1 MDMDILY
8 AIFLGFLQGA
18 TEFLPVSSSGHLV
31 LAEHFFG
38 IEEAGLTFD
47 VVLHMATLFAILA
60 YFRKD
65 FGHLILALFGR
76 FNSERGPEQRLMAI
90 YICCATVPAVVVG
103 LAIGDFAETTLRSPA
118 IIAFTLSAAGL
129 VLWYAERVATRTRTF
144 AEMSFK
150 DAMIVGCCQA
160 LALIPGVSRSGSTI
174 TAGLFLGLQRESAA
188 RFSFLLSAPI
198 VFGAGSY
205 KILKLIT
212 GPGLESGQLSFYVAG
227 FLASAISGYGFIAL
241 LMNFV
246 QKHSLAVFAYYRFFL
261 TALVVCALLLGY

>member
-1 MDMDILY
+1 MDILY

-38 IEEAGLTFD
+38 IESGGLTFD
-47 VVLHMATLFAILA
+47 VVLHMATLLAILA

-65 FGHLILALFGR
+65 FINLTLALFGQ
-76 FNSERGPEQRLMAI
+76 FTPERGPKQRLMAI
-90 YICCATVPAVVVG
+90 YICFATVPAVVVG
-103 LAIGDFAETTLRSPA
+103 LAIGDFAETILRSPA
-118 IIAFTLSAAGL
+118 IVAFTLSAAGL
-129 VLWYAERVATRTRTF
+129 VLLYAERIGKRQRTIGQ
-144 AEMSFK
+144 MSFK

-174 TAGLFLGLQRESAA
+174 TAGLFLGLEREAAA

-198 VFGAGSY
+198 IFGAGSY
-205 KILKLIT
+205 KVLKLVT
-212 GPGLESGQLSFYVAG
+212 GPGLEAGQVSFYVAG

-241 LMNFV
+241 LMNLV

-261 TALVVCALLLGY
+261 SALVVCALILGY